1 MLKPSEVSDRDTP
14 TKGNAGPSNPFT
26 SLSLFSSTTNFLNS
40 ADTGTRKRKLDAATE
55 VVEQE
60 DGNKDTCDDEATS
73 DDKATRDDKV
83 SLNCERTGE
92 EDDEVLFKT
101 ECKLWKLVREGT
113 DAISSTT
120 GSSATGATG
129 VGTAGAE
136 ASWRWQERGCGTLH
150 INRNSKTNAS
160 RLVMR
165 MRGVLKLLLNT
176 PIFPT
181 GKYEKMGE
189 NSVRFLG
196 VDDDAG
202 ADVRLCS
209 YRLNLR
215 SSYQQG
221 EFLAVLNEVLGT
233 TTAEKTSS

>member
-1 MLKPSEVSDRDTP
+1 MGNTFVLKASEGSARDTS
-14 TKGNAGPSNPFT
+14 TKADAGPHNPFT
-26 SLSLFSSTTNFLNS
+26 SLSLFSSTANFLSS
-40 ADTGTRKRKLDAATE
+40 AADPGTRKRKLDVANE

-60 DGNKDTCDDEATS
+60 DNNKDTCDD
-73 DDKATRDDKV
+73 KV
-83 SLNCERTGE
+83 PSNCERTGE

-101 ECKLWKLVREGT
+101 ECKLWKLVKEGT
-113 DAISSTT
+113 EAISSTT
-120 GSSATGATG
+120 NATG

-150 INRNSKTNAS
+150 INRSSKTNAS

-165 MRGVLKLLLNT
+165 MRGVLKLILNT

-202 ADVRLCS
+202 ADVRLCT

-215 SSYQQG
+215 SSSQQA
-221 EFLAVLNEVLGT
+221 EFLAVLSEVLGT
-233 TTAEKTSS
+233 TTADKSS